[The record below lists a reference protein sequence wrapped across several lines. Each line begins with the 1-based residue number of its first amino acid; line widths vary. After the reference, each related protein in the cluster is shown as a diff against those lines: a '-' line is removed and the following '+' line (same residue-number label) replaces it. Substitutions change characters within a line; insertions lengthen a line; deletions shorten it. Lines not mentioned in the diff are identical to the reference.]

1 MGSYPP
7 VPLTGTKSAPG
18 LFDPAAQLYQELEQ
32 RSPGETAWIY
42 AVNPNR
48 TRYQCTRYT
57 KHGVRIILEHNHSE
71 DGYESYYIR
80 MIVNPRKLLDPKSS
94 YLGIL
99 EPAKDA
105 AKQIETAFG
114 RLFRDTPFDDELDQ
128 YYLTR
133 VDLCA
138 NVQCDNSKMFRELI
152 RASQKQATPPKLE
165 RRYYENPDKKKE
177 ARYNKHYLHYAC
189 KSYELVIYDK
199 TYQLT
204 EAGLK
209 LSYEKLP
216 EGVLRYE
223 MRLGREYIRTLEK
236 KLDGPKVCQ
245 ILQFLVANARPLLVS
260 GFGNHFPAAQYVR
273 LPELLAYLQNS
284 RYPDHVRCQMQYL
297 VETVSRCEGVD
308 EAFAKMGK
316 KKEEQKALLDRFRK
330 RNVSPVPLRKNFSA
344 MLLPNPSAL
353 LLQLPDPEGEPVR
366 IPYVRIK

>member
-260 GFGNHFPAAQYVR
+260 SFVKHFPAAGASG
-273 LPELLAYLQNS
+273 LSPEFPLSGPCALSDAIS
-284 RYPDHVRCQMQYL
+284 GG
-297 VETVSRCEGVD
+297 S
-308 EAFAKMGK
+308 GK
-316 KKEEQKALLDRFRK
+316 
-330 RNVSPVPLRKNFSA
+330 
-344 MLLPNPSAL
+344 
-353 LLQLPDPEGEPVR
+353 PVR
-366 IPYVRIK
+366 GGRRGFCEDG